1 MDKKPA
7 PWAERAYRV
16 GRLCDGCAAHRET
29 SGVFFREAR
38 RAMGRTGQ
46 ASIHAALDD
55 FTTKLKRRQFPDSS
69 VALAR
74 HTTETLIHAV
84 AAQQSPTVEGIIEGV
99 RAVSQKL
106 VDARPLGARS
116 PVSPRPSP
124 ASFSRAEGPRA
135 GAHA

>member
-1 MDKKPA
+1 
-7 PWAERAYRV
+7 
-16 GRLCDGCAAHRET
+16 
-29 SGVFFREAR
+29 
-38 RAMGRTGQ
+38 MGRTGQ

-55 FTTKLKRRQFPDSS
+55 FTTKLKRRQFPHLS

-99 RAVSQKL
+99 RAVSAKL

-116 PVSPRPSP
+116 RLPSTVSRLLLARRGAPPR
-124 ASFSRAEGPRA
+124 
-135 GAHA
+135 GARSS

>member
-1 MDKKPA
+1 
-7 PWAERAYRV
+7 
-16 GRLCDGCAAHRET
+16 
-29 SGVFFREAR
+29 
-38 RAMGRTGQ
+38 MGRTGQ

-116 PVSPRPSP
+116 PPPLYRLPPPSRLLPRRP
-124 ASFSRAEGPRA
+124 AARRAPA
-135 GAHA
+135 

>member
-1 MDKKPA
+1 
-7 PWAERAYRV
+7 
-16 GRLCDGCAAHRET
+16 
-29 SGVFFREAR
+29 
-38 RAMGRTGQ
+38 MGRTGQ

-55 FTTKLKRRQFPDSS
+55 FTTKLRRRQFPDSS

-116 PVSPRPSP
+116 RLSSTVSRLLLSRPPARPSR
-124 ASFSRAEGPRA
+124 SL
-135 GAHA
+135 AHASSQTPTTRPRQS